1 MAGSGRK
8 VFAASSVLSSS
19 DVQNY
24 LQDQAV
30 MVFAGTA
37 ARGSALGAGTVSAG
51 MVTYLT
57 DVDQLQHYN
66 GSNWIPFPYAIAVG
80 TANATTGGLT
90 INSSATVTATFPASR
105 FSVPPVVMAWTS
117 GPRYIAYASTIAAGS
132 ATIIVRNVSD
142 GTGADETV
150 YYQAIQMTSGNAVG

>member
-1 MAGSGRK
+1 MPGSGRK

-51 MVTYLT
+51 MVSYLT
-57 DVDQLQHYN
+57 DVDQIQHYD
-66 GSNWIPFPYAIAVG
+66 GSKWLPLPYAVAVG
-80 TANATTGGLT
+80 TASATTGALA
-90 INSSATVTATFPASR
+90 INTQVAVNVTFPANR
-105 FSVPPVVMAWTS
+105 FSVAPVVFAWTT
-117 GPRYIAYASTIAAGS
+117 GPRYIAFASTVAAGS
-132 ATIIVRNVSD
+132 ATITVRNVSD
-142 GTGADETV
+142 ATGADETV
-150 YYQAIQMTSGNAVG
+150 YYQAIQMTSGTAVG